1 MLTNSFTR
9 ILNIEKRNQNIRD
22 DLLEKAG
29 HSPSY
34 TRQMKHQIE
43 AGERSEAEY
52 REKKELEKQIAEQ
65 Y

>member
-1 MLTNSFTR
+1 
-9 ILNIEKRNQNIRD
+9 
-22 DLLEKAG
+22 LLEKAG